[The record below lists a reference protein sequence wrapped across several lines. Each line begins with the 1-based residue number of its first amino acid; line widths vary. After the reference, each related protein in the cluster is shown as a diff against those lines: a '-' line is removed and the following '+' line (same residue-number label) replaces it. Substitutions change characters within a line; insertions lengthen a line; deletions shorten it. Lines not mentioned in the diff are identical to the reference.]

1 MADELISVTLADG
14 KYTIREHAPYKWE
27 CLRYGEHW
35 AAFASGPDNLH
46 IALAHEVDRLNK
58 LLAAN
63 NLKRRVRSLKRG
75 TTYRVLGEAEVQIS
89 KPTLST
95 KGRLLTEGEKLTVY
109 QADED
114 GKLWVRFPDEFED
127 GRFEEIA

>member
-1 MADELISVTLADG
+1 MAAN
-14 KYTIREHAPYKWE
+14 
-27 CLRYGEHW
+27 
-35 AAFASGPDNLH
+35 DNLTEGVRSTIDYLATGGLSEVIGLTSVAMH
-46 IALAHEVDRLNK
+46 QNYPKVQSDTDMAMALC
-58 LLAAN
+58 LLAAEA
-63 NLKRRVRSLKRG
+63 LEARARRRVRSLKRG
-75 TTYRVLGEAEVQIS
+75 TTYRVLGEAEVRIS
-89 KPTLST
+89 KPTLSI